1 MAYITVNFADV
12 ESFEPLPEGE
22 YGVEIDSVEVRENKN
37 GDALYLNWTL
47 VVVDGDFENRRLW
60 MITSL
65 KDTALFRLKSVFENL
80 DVLDDEEMEIEYDD
94 DIDPSTKE
102 GPRLLYPEVDGIEAT
117 AVVKNEM
124 YEGREQNR
132 VNELYVERK
141 KTRKRS
147 KVSEPAPSRS
157 RRRASEDDEPR
168 SAPRSRRNVRNE
180 DPPRSSRSRRDEEDD
195 DDEEEEEERPR
206 RRVSNSRSSSGPR
219 RRIR

>member
-102 GPRLLYPEVDGIEAT
+102 GPRLLYPEVEGIEAT

-124 YEGREQNR
+124 YDGREQNR
-132 VNELYVERK
+132 VNELYVERRPK
-141 KTRKRS
+141 KSTRKRATT
-147 KVSEPAPSRS
+147 KRS
-157 RRRASEDDEPR
+157 DNGSDR

-180 DPPRSSRSRRDEEDD
+180 DRHVRHVVVTVTMMTMTMMRKKRNNH
-195 DDEEEEEERPR
+195 
-206 RRVSNSRSSSGPR
+206 VVV
-219 RRIR
+219 